1 MDELISYVESK
12 FQKKELP
19 DFKVGDTVKVYT
31 QFKEGDR
38 TRTQIFEG
46 IVISRKGSGIKET
59 FTVRKISYGEGV
71 EKVFPIH
78 SPAVVKVDVI
88 RRGDV
93 KRAKLY
99 YLRGRVGKKATR
111 VKEKIVTVKNRKE
124 SGDKNREEAPQEG

>member
-31 QFKEGDR
+31 QFKEGER

-78 SPAVVKVDVI
+78 SPAVVKVDVV

>member
-1 MDELISYVESK
+1 MDELISYVEKK
-12 FQKKELP
+12 FQKKEIP
-19 DFKVGDTVKVYT
+19 DFGVGDTVKVYT

-38 TRTQIFEG
+38 IRTQIFEG
-46 IVISRKGSGIKET
+46 TVISRKGSGIRET

-78 SPAVVKVDVI
+78 SPAVVKVEVV

-93 KRAKLY
+93 RRAKLY

-111 VKEKIVTVKNRKE
+111 VKEKIVTVKRKKE
-124 SGDKNREEAPQEG
+124 SGNKNREEVPQEG

>member
-71 EKVFPIH
+71 EKIFPIH
-78 SPAVVKVDVI
+78 SPAVVKVDVV

>member
-71 EKVFPIH
+71 EKIFPIH
-78 SPAVVKVDVI
+78 SPAVVKVDVV

-111 VKEKIVTVKNRKE
+111 VKERIVTVKNRKE

>member
-1 MDELISYVESK
+1 MDELISYVEKK
-12 FQKKELP
+12 FQKKEIP

-38 TRTQIFEG
+38 IRTQIFEG
-46 IVISRKGSGIKET
+46 IVISRRGSGIKET

-78 SPAVVKVDVI
+78 SPAVVKVEVT

-111 VKEKIVTVKNRKE
+111 VKEKIVTVKSKKE
-124 SGDKNREEAPQEG
+124 SGNKNREEAPQEG

>member
-78 SPAVVKVDVI
+78 SPAVVKVDVV

-99 YLRGRVGKKATR
+99 YLRGRIGKRATR

-124 SGDKNREEAPQEG
+124 SGDKNREKAPQEG

>member
-78 SPAVVKVDVI
+78 SPAVVKVDVV

>member
-78 SPAVVKVDVI
+78 SPAVVKVDVV

-111 VKEKIVTVKNRKE
+111 VKERIVTVKNRKE